1 MKGHWLRLHKRTFNF
16 IYCLLVIFLLAA
28 CQNGTP
34 TPTPTPEPVT
44 PAATPVAVLNPRT
57 PEAGPTPTPTEIP
70 ATPTPLPDSGTLLL
84 WHSWSGNDGDA
95 LAQILGSFQ
104 AAYPDIQ
111 IETLFVAYNRLPQA
125 YADAVVAGGGPDLIL
140 APSWW
145 LHELAEVNALLPL
158 DDLVDAATLEI
169 YWPAAVENMRYQDR
183 LYGLP
188 TTLELVTLYYN
199 RNLIDEANLPITTDE
214 MLALAQ
220 ADPQQGAGLYAN
232 FYHLYWGL
240 GAYGATLFD
249 EDGHVILDETTG
261 TADFLT
267 WLVEMNNTAGV
278 FVDLDYGMLID
289 RFKKGE
295 FAFFIDGPWSA
306 EELRQSLGDALDN
319 APLPDGP
326 AGAAT
331 PWLNADGV
339 FLNPVSSPHQQQLA
353 LRLAQHLTSAE
364 SGTVLAATAR
374 RVPAQTGAQIDDPLL
389 LGFVEQAKTA
399 VPEPH
404 RPEMTE
410 VWGYAGDMLLKVL
423 GGNMTPTDAVIEAA
437 TLINEANDK

>member
-1 MKGHWLRLHKRTFNF
+1 MKGHWLGSYKLTFNF
-16 IYCLLVIFLLAA
+16 IYCWLVILLLAA

-44 PAATPVAVLNPRT
+44 PAATPVAVINPRT
-57 PEAGPTPTPTEIP
+57 PEPTPLPT
-70 ATPTPLPDSGTLLL
+70 ATVTPTPLPDSGTLLL

-95 LAQILGSFQ
+95 LAQMLGSFQ

-145 LHELAEVNALLPL
+145 LQELAEVDALLPL
-158 DDLVDAATLEI
+158 DDLVDPATLDA
-169 YWPAAVENMRYQDR
+169 YWPAAVENMRYADR

-199 RNLIDEANLPITTDE
+199 RNLIDEAALPITTDE

-220 ADPQQGAGLYAN
+220 ANPQQGAGLYAN

-240 GAYGATLFD
+240 GAYGAALFD
-249 EDGHVILDETTG
+249 ENGRVILDETPG
-261 TADFLT
+261 AADFLA
-267 WLVEMNNTAGV
+267 WLVEMNNTPGV
-278 FVDLDYGMLID
+278 FVELDYGMLID

-306 EELRQSLGDALDN
+306 EELRQSLGDALGSTL
-319 APLPDGP
+319 LPAGP
-326 AGAAT
+326 AGVAQ

-364 SGTVLAATAR
+364 SASVLATTAR
-374 RVPAQTGAQIDDPLL
+374 RVSAHTDAQIEDPLL
-389 LGFVEQAKTA
+389 LGFVEQAQVA
-399 VPEPH
+399 IPEPH

-410 VWGYAGDMLLKVL
+410 VWGYAGDMVLKVL
-423 GGNMTPTDAVIEAA
+423 NGSTPPQAAVIEAA
-437 TLINEANDK
+437 ALINEANDK

>member
-1 MKGHWLRLHKRTFNF
+1 
-16 IYCLLVIFLLAA
+16 
-28 CQNGTP
+28 
-34 TPTPTPEPVT
+34 
-44 PAATPVAVLNPRT
+44 
-57 PEAGPTPTPTEIP
+57 
-70 ATPTPLPDSGTLLL
+70 L

-145 LHELAEVNALLPL
+145 LQELAEVEALLPL
-158 DDLVDAATLEI
+158 DDLVDPAMLDE
-169 YWPAAVENMRYQDR
+169 YWPATVENMRYQDH

-188 TTLELVTLYYN
+188 TNFELVTLYYN
-199 RNLIDEANLPITTDE
+199 RDLIDAAELPTTTDE

-232 FYHLYWGL
+232 FYHLYWGI
-240 GAYGATLFD
+240 GAYGGALFD
-249 EDGHVILDETTG
+249 AEGRVILDATTG
-261 TADFLT
+261 AAEFLA
-267 WLVEMNNTAGV
+267 WLVEMSNTPGV

-306 EELRQSLGDALDN
+306 EELRSSLGDAIGN
-319 APLPDGP
+319 APLPAGP
-326 AGAAT
+326 AGVAQ

-339 FLNPVSSPHQQQLA
+339 FLNPTASPHQQQLA
-353 LRLAQHLTSAE
+353 LRLARHLTDVE
-364 SGTVLAATAR
+364 SGAVLASVAR
-374 RVPAQTGAQIDDPLL
+374 RVPAQITAQIDDPLL
-389 LGFVEQAKTA
+389 LGFLEQAQA
-399 VPEPH
+399 AIPEPH
-404 RPEMTE
+404 RPEMAE
-410 VWGYAGDMLLKVL
+410 VWGYAGDMMLKAL
-423 GGNMTPTDAVIEAA
+423 GGTMTPEDAVIQAA
-437 TLINEANDK
+437 ALINEANDK